1 MNKKQEE
8 PIQYEYVRSMK
19 TAALL
24 MLQGF
29 RLMEIQPSKKNPD
42 FDVYCF
48 RQTHKLTQALLKLID
63 NQNGEIKNECNITAN
78 DTCKND

>member
-1 MNKKQEE
+1 MNDKESV
-8 PIQYEYVRSMK
+8 QYEYVRSMK

-29 RLMEIQPSKKNPD
+29 RLLEIQPSQKNPE

-48 RQTHKLTQALLKLID
+48 RQTHKLTQALLKLIQ
-63 NQNGEIKNECNITAN
+63 NQNGGNKIDIKQL
-78 DTCKND
+78 CKSTTHNK